1 MLVLARKLGQSIRIP
16 DLNITIRVL
25 QTRGGRVHLG
35 LEVPAGLRIMRQE
48 LMPDRPG
55 HQESK
60 ALPRTNIDRAPIV
73 GT

>member
-25 QTRGGRVHLG
+25 KTHGKRVHLG
-35 LEVPAGLRIMRQE
+35 LEVPAGLRIMRKE
-48 LMPDRPG
+48 LTRDGATHRETCTST
-55 HQESK
+55 QTEK
-60 ALPRTNIDRAPIV
+60 NAALVV